1 MLSCKGYGS
10 CALSRLHRCVGGDLF
25 HVFGRR
31 PQYLLQSFA
40 KSFDER
46 ELDIKQH
53 SISLAVCHSTPGTV
67 YTISFCSCTIQDSGV
82 FWQVASLL
90 RFLWLAWLLCR
101 RALQQCRRLR
111 LTQTQRILCF
121 HSFPWTVCSY
131 LLLVFALRSCRH
143 LMNQLWSVC
152 GPFYTPLRKQVH
164 GDHDFAGQW
173 GEQANKIE
181 RAMYV
186 HFNM

>member
-67 YTISFCSCTIQDSGV
+67 YTISFCSCTIPGQR
-82 FWQVASLL
+82 SLL
-90 RFLWLAWLLCR
+90 TSSEPPPLSLTGLTTLSESLAAMQAAAADSNSKDSLLSFISLDCLLIFAFRFC
-101 RALQQCRRLR
+101 
-111 LTQTQRILCF
+111 
-121 HSFPWTVCSY
+121 
-131 LLLVFALRSCRH
+131 FAL
-143 LMNQLWSVC
+143 L
-152 GPFYTPLRKQVH
+152 
-164 GDHDFAGQW
+164 
-173 GEQANKIE
+173 
-181 RAMYV
+181 
-186 HFNM
+186 

>member
-1 MLSCKGYGS
+1 MGAVHSLGYTG
-10 CALSRLHRCVGGDLF
+10 ALAETYSTYLGG
-25 HVFGRR
+25 GRSTCCS
-31 PQYLLQSFA
+31 LLQRVLMNGNWTLSSIVYHWQFVIPHQEQYILFLFA
-40 KSFDER
+40 PA
-46 ELDIKQH
+46 L
-53 SISLAVCHSTPGTV
+53 
-67 YTISFCSCTIQDSGV
+67 YQDSGV

-131 LLLVFALRSCRH
+131 LLFVFALRSCRH

-186 HFNM
+186 HFDM